1 MARPSA
7 HGLRRL
13 ANRSDVRRIVAPN
26 PACYDNARP
35 ISPPPDMADNGS
47 DIARP
52 GPSVEYAQPRRAH
65 TYSRLTTAVAILAL
79 ATAGYAL
86 WRLDAARDRLDA
98 VNDLVHTIETDRAV
112 LRSEL
117 KALASRER
125 QARRE
130 LDRRLDALSEAPQRL
145 QELASAVEELRGRAA
160 GPERAWSRAEALF
173 LLELAQRRLAL
184 ERDVE
189 TAIVALESA
198 DARLASLRDPSF
210 VLVRQQIA
218 RDLQALR
225 AVRQP
230 DTTGILGRLTIAEDG
245 ALRLPVKGIVAAERS
260 ALDRSALPENAFA
273 RAWAIVQR
281 TLAGLIVVRRVDDVA
296 GRVVTSEEALLR
308 RQHLQL
314 LLFAARTAVTRHDN
328 ASYRNS
334 LASARRWLGEFFDL
348 ADPAAASML
357 KEVQALELL
366 DVDPPLPEIGD
377 ATRALRRLTP
387 DARGPE

>member
-1 MARPSA
+1 
-7 HGLRRL
+7 
-13 ANRSDVRRIVAPN
+13 
-26 PACYDNARP
+26 
-35 ISPPPDMADNGS
+35 MADNGS

-65 TYSRLTTAVAILAL
+65 TYSRLTTAVAVLAL
-79 ATAGYAL
+79 ATAAYAL

-98 VNDLVHTIETDRAV
+98 VNDLVRTLETDRAV
-112 LRSEL
+112 LRGEL

-125 QARRE
+125 QARRD
-130 LDRRLDALSEAPQRL
+130 LDRRLDALRDSPQRL
-145 QELASAVEELRGRAA
+145 QELSSAVAELRGRAA

-230 DTTGILGRLTIAEDG
+230 DVAGILARLTTAEER
-245 ALRLPVKGIVAAERS
+245 ALHLPVKGIVVAERS
-260 ALDRSALPENAFA
+260 ALDRTALPENPFA
-273 RAWAIVQR
+273 RAWALVQR

-296 GRVVTSEEALLR
+296 GRVVASEEALVR

-314 LLFAARTAVTRHDN
+314 LLFTARSAASRHDN
-328 ASYRNS
+328 ASYRNA
-334 LASARRWLGEFFDL
+334 LASARRWLDEFFDL
-348 ADPAAASML
+348 SDPSAQTLL
-357 KEVQALELL
+357 KEVQALEPV

-387 DARGPE
+387 GAGGPE

>member
-1 MARPSA
+1 
-7 HGLRRL
+7 
-13 ANRSDVRRIVAPN
+13 
-26 PACYDNARP
+26 
-35 ISPPPDMADNGS
+35 MADNGS
-47 DIARP
+47 DIARL
-52 GPSVEYAQPRRAH
+52 GPSVEYAQARRAH
-65 TYSRLTTAVAILAL
+65 TYSRLTTAIAVLAL

-98 VNDLVHTIETDRAV
+98 VNDLVRTLEADRAV
-112 LRSEL
+112 LRTEL
-117 KALASRER
+117 KALGSRER

-145 QELASAVEELRGRAA
+145 QELSSAVEELRGRAA

-189 TAIVALESA
+189 TAVVALEAA

-225 AVRQP
+225 AVPQP
-230 DTTGILGRLTIAEDG
+230 DVAGILARLTTAEDG
-245 ALRLPVKGIVAAERS
+245 ALHLPVKGIVASERS
-260 ALDRSALPENAFA
+260 ALDRSALPESALA
-273 RAWAIVQR
+273 RAWSMIRR
-281 TLAGLIVVRRVDDVA
+281 TLAGLIVVRPVDDVG
-296 GRVVTSEEALLR
+296 GRVVTREEALLR

-328 ASYRNS
+328 ESYRNS

-348 ADPAAASML
+348 SDPAAQGLL
-357 KEVQALELL
+357 KEIQALEPL
-366 DVDPPLPEIGD
+366 DIDPPLPEIGD

-387 DARGPE
+387 GARGPE